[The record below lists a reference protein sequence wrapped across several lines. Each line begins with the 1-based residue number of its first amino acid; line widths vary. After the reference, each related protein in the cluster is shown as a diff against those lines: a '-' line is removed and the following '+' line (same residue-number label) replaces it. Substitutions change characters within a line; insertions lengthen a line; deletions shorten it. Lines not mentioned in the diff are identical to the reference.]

1 MFLIFLIILI
11 NFIIIS
17 DFSKTRNTT
26 SFLIIFFNAKQF
38 LLVFKRVVIE
48 TSTLIILDALSTES
62 PPLFFCII
70 LVTAEFMIFCI
81 LYCFKITSIHI
92 ITYCFFTWFFILLII
107 ILFIKQIII
116 LLSLLTFFLT
126 NHHVFIILFP
136 QIKINLWNLI
146 ILIFLIWS

>member
-1 MFLIFLIILI
+1 
-11 NFIIIS
+11 
-17 DFSKTRNTT
+17 
-26 SFLIIFFNAKQF
+26 
-38 LLVFKRVVIE
+38 
-48 TSTLIILDALSTES
+48 
-62 PPLFFCII
+62 
-70 LVTAEFMIFCI
+70 MIFCI

-116 LLSLLTFFLT
+116 LLSHLTFFLT

-136 QIKINLWNLI
+136 QIKINLWVLI